1 MIKKLGIL
9 FLFFLVPSSV
19 SAADFFAD
27 KGSLV
32 KFQTDARIF
41 FVSDERG
48 GLEWIQTEEELKKR
62 GFQLSQVRTLSDA
75 ELPNYN
81 FLPAVPI
88 DEPQTVTPSVIN
100 KDGAL
105 VVVIDDG
112 TVVANEGAD
121 RVWSL
126 ASISKLMT
134 AIVLSEMKLNWNA
147 AVVQSKADEVGGAR
161 LRVAVGSK
169 YRRTDLLH
177 ASLIGSANNSTHAL
191 ARTSGITMPQF
202 VARMN
207 AKAKQLGMKNTHF
220 VEPTGLSAKNISTAS
235 DIALL
240 VEAANKIPR
249 ISAIGKK
256 DSYTLTSVAKRPK
269 SHTIKTTNK
278 LLLAGENVSLGK
290 TGFIDESRYNFTV
303 VGQSPAGGNRTI
315 VVLNAPS
322 SETSFKLAKAYLHLE
337 K

>member
-1 MIKKLGIL
+1 MIKKLGFL
-9 FLFFLVPSSV
+9 FLLLLIPSSA
-19 SAADFFAD
+19 SAANFLAE

-32 KFQTDARIF
+32 KFQTDSRVF
-41 FVSDERG
+41 FVSNEQG
-48 GLEWIQTEEELKKR
+48 GLEWVQTEAEFKKR
-62 GFQLSQVRTLSDA
+62 GFQFSQVKTLSDA
-75 ELPNYN
+75 ELSNYN
-81 FLPAVPI
+81 FLAAAPV
-88 DEPQTVTPSVIN
+88 DEPQTVTPSVTN

-121 RVWSL
+121 QIWSL

-134 AIVLSEMKLNWNA
+134 AIVLNEMNLNWNA
-147 AVVQSKADEVGGAR
+147 AVVQSKADEVGGSR

-177 ASLIGSANNSTHAL
+177 ASLMGSANNSTHAL

-202 VARMN
+202 IARMN
-207 AKAKQLGMKNTHF
+207 AKAKQLGMKNTRF
-220 VEPTGLSAKNISTAS
+220 VEPTGLSEKNVSTAR
-235 DIALL
+235 DIAIL

-256 DSYTLTSVAKRPK
+256 NSYTLTSVAKKPK
-269 SHTIKTTNK
+269 THTIKTTNK

-303 VGQSPAGGNRTI
+303 VGQSPAGGSRTV

>member
-1 MIKKLGIL
+1 MIKKLGFL
-9 FLFFLVPSSV
+9 FLLLLIPSNA
-19 SAADFFAD
+19 SAANFLAE

-32 KFQTDARIF
+32 KFQTDSRVF
-41 FVSDERG
+41 FVSNDQG
-48 GLEWIQTEEELKKR
+48 GLEWVQTEGEFKKR
-62 GFQLSQVRTLSDA
+62 GFQFSQVKTLSDA
-75 ELPNYN
+75 ELSNYN
-81 FLPAVPI
+81 FLAAAPV
-88 DEPQTVTPSVIN
+88 DEPQTVTPSVTN

-112 TVVANEGAD
+112 TVVANEGGD
-121 RVWSL
+121 QIWSL

-134 AIVLSEMKLNWNA
+134 AIVLSEMNLNWNA
-147 AVVQSKADEVGGAR
+147 AVVQSKADEVGGSR

-177 ASLIGSANNSTHAL
+177 ASLMGSANNSTHAL

-202 VARMN
+202 IARMN

-220 VEPTGLSAKNISTAS
+220 VEPTGLSAKNVSTAS

-256 DSYTLTSVAKRPK
+256 NSYTLTSVAKKPK
-269 SHTIKTTNK
+269 THTIKTTNK

-303 VGQSPAGGNRTI
+303 VGQSPAGGSRTV